1 MGPGWHRTPT
11 VEPSVQSS
19 ALHKLGIGMPTA
31 APGLRMQKKSRSSTH
46 LQWSSEFKTRLGY
59 RSFVLRKER
68 KKLLTVL
75 MPALR
80 RQRSEDFCDL
90 GLV

>member
-1 MGPGWHRTPT
+1 
-11 VEPSVQSS
+11 
-19 ALHKLGIGMPTA
+19 
-31 APGLRMQKKSRSSTH
+31 MQKKRSRRSTH
-46 LQWSSEFKTRLGY
+46 LQWSSEFKARLGS
-59 RSFVLRKER
+59 RRFFLRKER

-90 GLV
+90 GLVYSTHARSTKTSW